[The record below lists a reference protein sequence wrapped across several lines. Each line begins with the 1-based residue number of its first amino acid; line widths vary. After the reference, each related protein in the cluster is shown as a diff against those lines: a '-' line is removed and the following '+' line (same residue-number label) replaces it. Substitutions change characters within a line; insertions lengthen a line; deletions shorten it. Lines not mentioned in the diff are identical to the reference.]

1 MAIPKEQ
8 VEKYRQL
15 HQKLQAHRAELGPN
29 QTRMLEIMDDA
40 FSTGFGS
47 QMLQGLSAN
56 MMDDIIGSMRPRSG
70 DLKELSGLLKKH
82 YKIKMEPGELG
93 RLRESEAVDTYQQK
107 NQGTAIAGQMA
118 GTLPY
123 MFLPGGQAAAA
134 SRLPLAYK
142 ALTQGA
148 KAFGA
153 GSAYGAGRAGMDAPY
168 GEIAQAALTDG
179 AISGGIGGGLP
190 VAGAALK
197 GLANLPRNIYDRVMP
212 GRSPVDRAGNVAAY
226 DFARKAAADDGLTW
240 PGIADQ
246 LDATTKPMVAGQL
259 GTNLTQLLDTAHG
272 RAGPSRKII
281 EDRLNKIS
289 EGSVGRMGDDLSTLS
304 GGNKGSYF
312 TSLREM
318 LQARKE
324 TGDKLYDAAYAINIE
339 VDSTLLEVLNRP
351 VFRQGWKRA
360 YDMAAN
366 SGKPMKKLR
375 MTEAGIVDDATGEAV
390 NTIPTQVAD
399 YLKRAADNK
408 ISTGLR
414 KGEAVDDMIKAR
426 DQLLR
431 IVDKGNAEFKT
442 ARAFWSGEQ
451 GIIDAQKLG
460 KNYQKLEDAEELIFE
475 IEKMSSAEK
484 DAFRFGMMTKLR
496 DDIGGMVTGSP
507 EAVAAGNKARNLL
520 TKPKKIE
527 MLKATFSSDKEYDQ
541 FIKSFKEEM
550 QMESVRGQ
558 VLGNSATQTRQRWEK
573 DWDAAINP
581 QGSLGSWWK
590 NIQQIKGQD
599 RAAGTGEAA
608 SAELANILTG
618 SADELRAML
627 PKLRPPVDPL
637 GPVNIPKL
645 PTLYPRQGVHPLMG
659 GARGLLGD
667 EDTSVLR

>member
-1 MAIPKEQ
+1 MAISKEQ
-8 VEKYRQL
+8 SGEYRQL

-40 FSTGFGS
+40 FSTGLGS

-56 MMDDIIGSMRPRSG
+56 MVDDVIGSMRPRSG

-82 YKIKMEPGELG
+82 YKIEMAPGELG
-93 RLRESEAVDTYQQK
+93 RLRESEAVDTYQQE
-107 NQGTAIAGQMA
+107 NPGTAIAGQMA

-148 KAFGA
+148 KAFGI
-153 GSAYGAGRAGMDAPY
+153 GSAYGAGKAGMDAPA
-168 GEIAQAALTDG
+168 GEIAQAALADG
-179 AISGGIGGGLP
+179 TISGGIGGGLP

-197 GLANLPRNIYDRVMP
+197 GLANLPRNVYDRVMP
-212 GRSPVDRAGNVAAY
+212 GRSPVDRAGNEVAY

-246 LDATTKPMVAGQL
+246 LDAATKPMVAGHL
-259 GTNLTQLLDTAHG
+259 GTNMTQLLDTVHG
-272 RAGPSRKII
+272 RAGLSRKMI

-289 EGSVGRMGDDLSTLS
+289 EGSVGRMGDDLSALS

-318 LQARKE
+318 LKSRKE
-324 TGDKLYDAAYAINIE
+324 TGDKLYDAAYATNIE
-339 VDSTLLEVLNRP
+339 VDPTLLEVLNRP

-366 SGKPMKKLR
+366 SGAPMQKLK
-375 MTEAGIVDDATGEAV
+375 MTEAGIVDEAGDV
-390 NTIPTQVAD
+390 VKEIPTQLLD

-408 ISTGLR
+408 ISVGIGKR
-414 KGEAVDDMIKAR
+414 EAVGDMITAR
-426 DQLLR
+426 DTMVD
-431 IVDKGNAEFKT
+431 IVDEGNDAFKT

-496 DDIGGMVTGSP
+496 DDIGGMVTGTKD
-507 EAVAAGNKARNLL
+507 AVSAGNKARNLL

-541 FIKSFKEEM
+541 FIKAFKEEM

-581 QGSLGSWWK
+581 QSSLGSLWK
-590 NIQQIKGQD
+590 NIQRIKGQD

-627 PKLRPPVDPL
+627 PKLRPPIDPL

-667 EDTSVLR
+667 EDTSGLR